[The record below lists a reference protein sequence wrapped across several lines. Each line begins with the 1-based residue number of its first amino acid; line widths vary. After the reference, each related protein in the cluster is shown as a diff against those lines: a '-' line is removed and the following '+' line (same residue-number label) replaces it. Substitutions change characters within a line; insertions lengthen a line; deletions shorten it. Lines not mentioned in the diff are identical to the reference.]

1 MLAGMS
7 AEAHSSLNIYKYVHF
22 YQSQKQ
28 SRFLFLSFKE
38 IMLPSNIWTS

>member
-7 AEAHSSLNIYKYVHF
+7 AEAHSNLNIYKYVHF
-22 YQSQKQ
+22 YHGQKQ

-38 IMLPSNIWTS
+38 IMLPSNICTS